1 MRIALVHDYLN
12 EFGGAERV
20 LLALTE
26 IFPEAPIYTAFYVTS
41 STAAKAFIGK
51 TIISSW
57 FQYLPFQKYLYS
69 PLRFM
74 IPWIWGSFDFSG
86 YDLIITSASWYITK
100 GLGRK
105 FNVPE
110 ICYCHTPPRWLYGY
124 PTSINFQRYWPVKI
138 YAAIVGHFLRM
149 YDFTQSQKVDMFVA
163 NSQEVADRIRKFY
176 RRESQIIYPPID
188 MPQIKVGKRRD
199 YFLVLSRLVG
209 AKGVELAVVAAQ
221 KGGFKLKIAGEAMG
235 FGGVKNI
242 QTLGYVSEG
251 EKAKLMAEAKG
262 FLAIE
267 EAPDFGM
274 TTVEAM
280 AMGTPVIAF
289 NGGGYRETVIDGKT
303 GILFKDYSIEGL
315 IEAIERFNKLKWSE
329 KTLKKQ
335 AEKFSKARF
344 KKQILELV
352 NKYAGTS

>member
-1 MRIALVHDYLN
+1 
-12 EFGGAERV
+12 
-20 LLALTE
+20 
-26 IFPEAPIYTAFYVTS
+26 
-41 STAAKAFIGK
+41 
-51 TIISSW
+51 
-57 FQYLPFQKYLYS
+57 
-69 PLRFM
+69 
-74 IPWIWGSFDFSG
+74 
-86 YDLIITSASWYITK
+86 
-100 GLGRK
+100 
-105 FNVPE
+105 
-110 ICYCHTPPRWLYGY
+110 
-124 PTSINFQRYWPVKI
+124 
-138 YAAIVGHFLRM
+138 M